1 MQDVTPPDGTD
12 AQKWMCWSVVQVKT
26 ALAAVVRPEEV
37 VGRSEAGGASQ
48 ETDRNAEDMLAIL
61 KGIKAAQAG
70 LEMVR
75 FQFSDTCA

>member
-1 MQDVTPPDGTD
+1 MQDISHRLMALTPG
-12 AQKWMCWSVVQVKT
+12 KWICWSFDQVKT

-37 VGRSEAGGASQ
+37 VGRPEAEGATQ

-61 KGIKAAQAG
+61 KGNKAAQAG

-75 FQFSDTCA
+75 F